1 MEITP
6 NAVQGNKQH
15 KQHRSFSVHLIF
27 SPLLHNSKLSKLLKK
42 KNPAKLDLIRL
53 IQCKIE
59 YH

>member
-6 NAVQGNKQH
+6 SAVQGNKQH

-42 KNPAKLDLIRL
+42 KPS
-53 IQCKIE
+53 KIGFDPP
-59 YH
+59 HPM

>member
-42 KNPAKLDLIRL
+42 KKTS
-53 IQCKIE
+53 KIGFDPP
-59 YH
+59 HPM